1 MHDMLQFSE
10 EETILYFDYM
20 VIKPVGFQTTAL
32 GSPLNGKGSDSINKG
47 HIVNAGVL
55 YIMESGLMR
64 IVSTTG
70 ALLVEKNIA
79 FDISPTDLDITGKI
93 ANVVSS
99 PNPEDMKITIL
110 TTEGKVIEYAI
121 KLERKFDDSQ
131 LTRSSDEEENGV
143 NEDGDI
149 DENLMAN
156 LTEIEKR
163 KLMKKLRREE

>member
-1 MHDMLQFSE
+1 MHDMLEFTE

-32 GSPLNGKGSDSINKG
+32 GSPLNGKDVNKG

-79 FDISPTDLDITGKI
+79 FDVSPTDLDITGKI
-93 ANVVSS
+93 ASVITS
-99 PNPEDMKITIL
+99 PNPEDMRINIL

-131 LTRSSDEEENGV
+131 LTRSSDEEDSTV
-143 NEDGDI
+143 AEDGDI

-156 LTEIEKR
+156 LTEVEKK
-163 KLMKKLRREE
+163 KLMRKLRREE

>member
-1 MHDMLQFSE
+1 M
-10 EETILYFDYM
+10 
-20 VIKPVGFQTTAL
+20 
-32 GSPLNGKGSDSINKG
+32 KGNEQINKG

-55 YIMESGLMR
+55 YILESGLMR

-79 FDISPTDLDITGKI
+79 FDVSPGDLDITGKI

-99 PNPEDMKITIL
+99 PNPEDMRIIIL
-110 TTEGKVIEYAI
+110 TTDGKVIEYFI

-131 LTRSSDEEENGV
+131 LTRSNDDEEVTTE
-143 NEDGDI
+143 DI

-156 LTEIEKR
+156 LTDAEKK
-163 KLMKKLRREE
+163 KLMRKLRREEQV

>member
-1 MHDMLQFSE
+1 
-10 EETILYFDYM
+10 
-20 VIKPVGFQTTAL
+20 
-32 GSPLNGKGSDSINKG
+32 
-47 HIVNAGVL
+47 
-55 YIMESGLMR
+55 MESGLMR

-131 LTRSSDEEENGV
+131 LTRSSDEEEHGV